1 LTRDDALT
9 YRRGDDDHDY
19 GMGLR
24 RRRMMRSLGICI
36 GATTLS
42 LVGMQ
47 WRDRDG
53 WRREISRVEPI
64 TETHGKPLPIW

>member
-1 LTRDDALT
+1 
-9 YRRGDDDHDY
+9 
-19 GMGLR
+19 
-24 RRRMMRSLGICI
+24 MMRSLGICI